1 MKKKITK
8 LKKKKK
14 HMSTSSEVWK
24 PMTSARAMG
33 GTKQTNKQKQKQQTQ
48 KNKNTKTNK
57 PHESAK
63 PIMIGFVY
71 ADWCGHCQNFKP
83 VWQQLKQKFDY
94 PGSMYSMEAIDSA
107 KLPGSLDAVRQRYHA
122 TIDEPQGY
130 PHIFRVQRGGTAEVY
145 SGGERT
151 FVNMSKWIKESASR
165 KKRATLPSGLKKGGG
180 QSSVVVEPDTIGV
193 TSTTTGD
200 QKIEGGRKKRKT
212 QRRCDSKKSSS
223 FSIFSRW
230 FRK

>member
-1 MKKKITK
+1 LKKKITK

-33 GTKQTNKQKQKQQTQ
+33 GTKKTNKQKQKKQTQ
-48 KNKNTKTNK
+48 TKANK

-122 TIDEPQGY
+122 TIDDPQGY

-151 FVNMSKWIKESASR
+151 FANMSKWIKASASR
-165 KKRATLPSGLKKGGG
+165 ANGTTLRRLNRGGG

-193 TSTTTGD
+193 TSTTTTGD
-200 QKIEGGRKKRKT
+200 QNIEEGRKKRKT